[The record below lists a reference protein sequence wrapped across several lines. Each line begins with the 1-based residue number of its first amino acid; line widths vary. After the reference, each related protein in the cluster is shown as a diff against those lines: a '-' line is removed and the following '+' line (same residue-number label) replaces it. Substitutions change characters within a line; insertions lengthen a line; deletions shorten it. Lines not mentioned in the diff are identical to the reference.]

1 MQNAYDWPIENHY
14 YDWMKV
20 GEKEEE
26 EKSWRTP
33 LSLFYRKKINN
44 DIAFA
49 FFSFP
54 LSLSLSLCRSLSFSS
69 VGEM

>member
-26 EKSWRTP
+26 EKS
-33 LSLFYRKKINN
+33 
-44 DIAFA
+44 
-49 FFSFP
+49 
-54 LSLSLSLCRSLSFSS
+54 
-69 VGEM
+69 